1 VLFEGNPFIGCTLLT
16 HQKLRGV
23 ESLTIFISPL
33 GRQELSFFESGAD
46 VESLV
51 TDVMRRKLLRRMQR
65 QKALLSQKDLEEVE
79 RRAGSSF
86 RELAMAHHFQHVI
99 VDHDG
104 EDSENWNAFYFPLGD
119 ARRTLNAFVAL
130 LQGFDVQEIEQW
142 EKRSHLLHPRPPPTA
157 NLK

>member
-1 VLFEGNPFIGCTLLT
+1 LKE
-16 HQKLRGV
+16 Q
-23 ESLTIFISPL
+23 
-33 GRQELSFFESGAD
+33 SGAD

-51 TDVMRRKLLRRMQR
+51 TDLIPRKLPRRMQR

-79 RRAGSSF
+79 WRAGSSF

-130 LQGFDVQEIEQW
+130 LQGFDVQGIEQW
-142 EKRSHLLHPRPPPTA
+142 EKRFHLLHPRPPPTA

>member
-1 VLFEGNPFIGCTLLT
+1 MGCTLLT

-23 ESLTIFISPL
+23 ESLSIFISPL
-33 GRQELSFFESGAD
+33 GRQELSFLKEQSGAD

-99 VDHDG
+99 VNHDG
-104 EDSENWNAFYFPLGD
+104 EDSENWNAFYDRILRAPPSLMDVFEVFAHAFQSGCSHKPVAPLLSFAMRG
-119 ARRTLNAFVAL
+119 RLRT
-130 LQGFDVQEIEQW
+130 DW
-142 EKRSHLLHPRPPPTA
+142 T
-157 NLK
+157 